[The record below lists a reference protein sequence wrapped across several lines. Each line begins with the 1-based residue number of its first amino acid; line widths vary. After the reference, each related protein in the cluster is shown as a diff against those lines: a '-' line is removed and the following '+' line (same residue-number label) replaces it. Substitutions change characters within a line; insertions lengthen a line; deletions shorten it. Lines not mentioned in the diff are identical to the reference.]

1 MAEKKLSIRQNF
13 FYNSAGSLFY
23 LACQWLITVLVVKL
37 SSYEN
42 AGDLS
47 LAVSI
52 TNVFF
57 TLATFGIRTFQV
69 SDINNKYSSS
79 SYVTTRIVTGCV
91 SFVLCMGF
99 VLLNRDYS
107 LEQMLCIV
115 IYMVFRLSEALV
127 DVCQAIQQKA
137 YRMDY
142 IAKSCVMRGV
152 LLLGSFSGVLYLT
165 QSLVTAIS
173 VMSVSTMSVV
183 LFYDLRVACRL
194 APFRLHIRLQDLKS
208 ILLECWPLML
218 TSMLMTSIVSIPRYI
233 LELLHSNEVL
243 GFYSSVATPAVIVQ
257 TACSLIY
264 NPLISVLAES
274 YEKRDKK
281 SYLGVLCKALGAI
294 LGVAA
299 VMIAGAAVFG
309 RWGLHLLFGDK
320 ILPYTYLLIPVLFT
334 TILIAMGYFMN
345 MMLTISRHLKAIL
358 VCNAT
363 AVAIIA
369 AISVPIIRRWSMDGV
384 NYVLYLGLGATLLLE
399 AGVVITD
406 IRRRFSTCGK
416 QE

>member
-1 MAEKKLSIRQNF
+1 M
-13 FYNSAGSLFY
+13 
-23 LACQWLITVLVVKL
+23 

-257 TACSLIY
+257 I
-264 NPLISVLAES
+264 
-274 YEKRDKK
+274 
-281 SYLGVLCKALGAI
+281 
-294 LGVAA
+294 
-299 VMIAGAAVFG
+299 G
-309 RWGLHLLFGDK
+309 RAH
-320 ILPYTYLLIPVLFT
+320 V
-334 TILIAMGYFMN
+334 
-345 MMLTISRHLKAIL
+345 
-358 VCNAT
+358 
-363 AVAIIA
+363 
-369 AISVPIIRRWSMDGV
+369 
-384 NYVLYLGLGATLLLE
+384 
-399 AGVVITD
+399 
-406 IRRRFSTCGK
+406 
-416 QE
+416 